1 MIIILFHISVGPSS
15 VDIFPPPCPLLPGYP
30 STLSCSSSSSNPPA
44 VLHWSVLDDKGREVD
59 IPALLQDTS
68 TTWAGHGWITSS
80 TAQLNYIANLR
91 FVTVQCTA
99 TNTALQHK
107 VKDKVVVTMTSPPTT
122 VTISSQPHQ
131 AVSGEAV
138 EVRCVS
144 SPSVPPAHLH
154 WVVMQDRQKMEY
166 TPEQEEEQEE
176 DGSWR
181 TTSVLEFVAG
191 DGDEVVVE
199 CIARHDG
206 LEDDTVA
213 QVHVIK
219 IGRLGV

>member
-1 MIIILFHISVGPSS
+1 MEI
-15 VDIFPPPCPLLPGYP
+15 YRYRY
-30 STLSCSSSSSNPPA
+30 SSSSNPPA
-44 VLHWSVLDDKGREVD
+44 VLHWSVLDGKGTEVGT
-59 IPALLQDTS
+59 PALVPDTS

-80 TAQLNYIANLR
+80 TIQLNYIANLR
-91 FVTVQCTA
+91 FVNVQCTA

-107 VKDKVVVTMTSPPTT
+107 VMDKVVVTLIILPTT
-122 VTISSQPHQ
+122 VTISSHPDQPASGQ
-131 AVSGEAV
+131 AVT
-138 EVRCVS
+138 VRCVS

-213 QVHVIK
+213 NVRVIK
-219 IGRLGV
+219 IV

>member
-1 MIIILFHISVGPSS
+1 M
-15 VDIFPPPCPLLPGYP
+15 
-30 STLSCSSSSSNPPA
+30 
-44 VLHWSVLDDKGREVD
+44 
-59 IPALLQDTS
+59 
-68 TTWAGHGWITSS
+68 
-80 TAQLNYIANLR
+80 
-91 FVTVQCTA
+91 
-99 TNTALQHK
+99 
-107 VKDKVVVTMTSPPTT
+107 
-122 VTISSQPHQ
+122 
-131 AVSGEAV
+131 

-181 TTSVLEFVAG
+181 TTSVLEFLAG

-199 CIARHDG
+199 CIARHDA

-213 QVHVIK
+213 QAHVIK
-219 IGRLGV
+219 IGKLGA

>member
-1 MIIILFHISVGPSS
+1 MV
-15 VDIFPPPCPLLPGYP
+15 
-30 STLSCSSSSSNPPA
+30 TLN
-44 VLHWSVLDDKGREVD
+44 
-59 IPALLQDTS
+59 
-68 TTWAGHGWITSS
+68 
-80 TAQLNYIANLR
+80 
-91 FVTVQCTA
+91 
-99 TNTALQHK
+99 
-107 VKDKVVVTMTSPPTT
+107 SPPTT
-122 VTISSQPHQ
+122 VTISSKPHQ
-131 AVSGEAV
+131 AVPGEAV

-199 CIARHDG
+199 CFAKYFVKH
-206 LEDDTVA
+206 LF
-213 QVHVIK
+213 
-219 IGRLGV
+219 